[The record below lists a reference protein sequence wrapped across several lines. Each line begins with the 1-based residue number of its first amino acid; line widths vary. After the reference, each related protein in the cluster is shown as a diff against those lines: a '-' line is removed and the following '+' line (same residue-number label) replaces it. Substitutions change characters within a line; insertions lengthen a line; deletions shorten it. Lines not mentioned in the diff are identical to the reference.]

1 MKNFFGR
8 LGDEEKRLDEE
19 KSKIVEDKKLKLRK
33 EELDIAK
40 NRVRTGEVE
49 ISKEIVEEQKVVDVP
64 LSHDE
69 IVIERRA
76 IDSEP
81 SDMEIGDEETIHI
94 PVSEEQIEVGKHTI
108 VTGEV
113 SAFKREV
120 QENKQVKETL
130 KREEARVHTDGDA
143 KIINE
148 DSDSTL
154 H

>member
-1 MKNFFGR
+1 MKNFFGKSV
-8 LGDEEKRLDEE
+8 DEDKRLDEE
-19 KSKIVEDKKLKLRK
+19 SKVVEDKKLQLRK

-76 IDSEP
+76 IDNEP
-81 SDMEIGDEETIHI
+81 SDLEIGEEETIHI
-94 PVSEEQIEVGKHTI
+94 PVSEEQVEVGKHTV

-130 KREEARVHTDGDA
+130 KREEARVHSDGDP

-148 DSDSTL
+148 DSDSRL